1 MDLNTATE
9 LAYKNGYT
17 AGARSAE
24 AEVNTRV
31 KIAYEQLSLAHT
43 ALCRYDLH
51 RQNTKLLDDIQCSMD
66 MLLKLQVKLGLRKLA
81 HD

>member
-1 MDLNTATE
+1 MDSNTATE

-17 AGARSAE
+17 AGAQSAE

-43 ALCRYDLH
+43 AMCRYDPH
-51 RQNTKLLDDIQCSMD
+51 RQNTKLLYDIQDGMN

-81 HD
+81 YD